1 MHYTVVTI
9 DVNYYDYH
17 KHLVTQ
23 VLVMVHRNMF
33 YGVLYCGYL

>member
-17 KHLVTQ
+17 KHLVTTS
-23 VLVMVHRNMF
+23 L
-33 YGVLYCGYL
+33 GDGTS